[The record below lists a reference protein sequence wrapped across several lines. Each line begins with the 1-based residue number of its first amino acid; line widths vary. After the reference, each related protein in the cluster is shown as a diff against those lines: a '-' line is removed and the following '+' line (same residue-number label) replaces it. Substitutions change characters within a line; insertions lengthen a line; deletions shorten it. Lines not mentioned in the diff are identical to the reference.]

1 MLLKKDDVI
10 SRMRP
15 FNKASGVFRSA
26 SVLSRVKSSFTH
38 LRSLKGLICDA
49 GSSPINHSAKCL
61 YFILAEQSNSP
72 ISVFLG
78 GWDFYFQCG
87 KVMRVPPL

>member
-1 MLLKKDDVI
+1 M
-10 SRMRP
+10 SR
-15 FNKASGVFRSA
+15 FS
-26 SVLSRVKSSFTH
+26 H
-38 LRSLKGLICDA
+38 LRLLQGLISDAKSPRSDA